1 MVLGYLDLYFC
12 RMGLKITGSPCNVG
26 LSNLVSQKASRSQSN
41 TIVLCHHRRYYA
53 TANSRRP
60 CDIFRLCIGLGMAMK
75 SKVTTTVLNF
85 WKVAWISNTFWYCA
99 LFRRNQ
105 FSPDQNCFERGVQT
119 SDLWVAISVKGKNEL
134 ASHSTLKIW
143 TFPISWQSLCPIW
156 YEHKMHNQL
165 VHFRPIKKSIM
176 MIFLNL

>member
-105 FSPDQNCFERGVQT
+105 FCPDQNCFERGVQIF
-119 SDLWVAISVKGKNEL
+119 SRQKRLIYEWRLAWKGRMSLQVIPLWKSER
-134 ASHSTLKIW
+134 
-143 TFPISWQSLCPIW
+143 FPSLDNHCVRFD
-156 YEHKMHNQL
+156 MN
-165 VHFRPIKKSIM
+165 IKCTT
-176 MIFLNL
+176 N